1 MKQIYLADLNLRAE
15 TIGRCIRSQEFV
27 SRKRE
32 PTTVA
37 RGKAWPPK
45 DEVQQGQE
53 ASKETNTQEEILRR
67 PK

>member
-45 DEVQQGQE
+45 DGQQGQE